1 MRVYTLFKR
10 KLNARLKM
18 YSRRMLHAA
27 LEMIGRASG
36 LNWFRG
42 AKFVQGK
49 LDDHV
54 KDEVIFEPKVYSY
67 SDPKIS
73 LKQSLVNVGD
83 YGSQATPVS
92 NDEKAY
98 TLDKRYLTQESSVD
112 GKFSIISF
120 SYRV

>member
-1 MRVYTLFKR
+1 
-10 KLNARLKM
+10 M

-27 LEMIGRASG
+27 LEIIGEAGG

-49 LDDHV
+49 QDDHA
-54 KDEVIFEPKVYSY
+54 KDEVIFEPKVYCY

-73 LKQSLVNVGD
+73 LKQALVNVGD